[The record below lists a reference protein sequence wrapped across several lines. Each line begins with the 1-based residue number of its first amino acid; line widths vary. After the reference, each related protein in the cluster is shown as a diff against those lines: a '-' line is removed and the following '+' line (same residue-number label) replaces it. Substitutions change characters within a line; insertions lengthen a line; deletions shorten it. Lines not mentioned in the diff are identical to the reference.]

1 MAKVFLG
8 TSGWVYEDW
17 WKRFYPVGIKP
28 EERLEYYSKHFD
40 TVELNAS
47 FYHLPRKKIF
57 ENWSKKTPV
66 SFAFSV
72 KLSKYI
78 THNLKL
84 KSAKESLQL
93 FLNEA
98 KGLGNKLS
106 VVLVQLPPNLK
117 KDTER
122 LKTFLEL
129 ARRPPVKTR
138 WAFEFRQESWLD
150 EEIFDLLKKNGTG
163 FVIQDSAGRW
173 PSAEVRTGDF
183 VYLRFHGPSDLYSSN
198 YPDKLLKEW
207 AKKID
212 KWLGEGLDV
221 YAYFNN
227 DVNAYAVHNTLKLKK
242 LINR

>member
-1 MAKVFLG
+1 MAKVFIG

-17 WKRFYPVGIKP
+17 RERFYPIDTKP
-28 EERLEYYSKHFD
+28 DQRLEYYSKSFN

-47 FYHLPRKKIF
+47 FYHLPRKKTF
-57 ENWSKKTPV
+57 GNWFKKTPV

-98 KGLGNKLS
+98 NGLGNKLS

-122 LKTFLEL
+122 LENFLEMTRSL
-129 ARRPPVKTR
+129 SVKTR
-138 WAFEFRQESWLD
+138 WAFEFRHETWLS
-150 EEIFDLLKKNGTG
+150 EEVFELLKQ
-163 FVIQDSAGRW
+163 FRVAWVIQDSGGRW
-173 PSAEVRTGDF
+173 PTAEIVTGDF
-183 VYLRFHGPSDLYSSN
+183 VYVRFHGPSDLYSSD
-198 YPDKLLKEW
+198 YSDKALREWVEKIKEW
-207 AKKID
+207 
-212 KWLGEGLDV
+212 LGQELNV
-221 YAYFNN
+221 YVYFNN
-227 DVNAYAVHNTLKLKK
+227 DINAYAVRNAQTLRR
-242 LINR
+242 LIKV